1 MHVVPKGSKKIYV
14 YEKGADK
21 NYLGKTTYIIDKKTK
36 VNLMHLRTFCL
47 T

>member
-21 NYLGKTTYIIDKKTK
+21 NYLGKTTYIIDKKLK
-36 VNLMHLRTFCL
+36 
-47 T
+47 